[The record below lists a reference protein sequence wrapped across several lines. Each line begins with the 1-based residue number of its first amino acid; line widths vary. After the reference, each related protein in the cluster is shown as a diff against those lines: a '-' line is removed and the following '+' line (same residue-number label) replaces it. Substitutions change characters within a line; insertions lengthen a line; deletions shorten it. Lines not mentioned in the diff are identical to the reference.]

1 MPVNWLL
8 KERFDTLNKISHLA
22 LPMLFVHGMNDDI
35 VPVEMTEELFRA
47 AREPK
52 RLVLVDAGHE
62 DALRNGGQHLAQ
74 AIAEFARR
82 CGNGGS

>member
-1 MPVNWLL
+1 
-8 KERFDTLNKISHLA
+8 
-22 LPMLFVHGMNDDI
+22 
-35 VPVEMTEELFRA
+35 MTEELFRA

-52 RLVLVDAGHE
+52 QLVLVDAGHE
-62 DALRNGGQHLAQ
+62 DALQKGEPHLAQ